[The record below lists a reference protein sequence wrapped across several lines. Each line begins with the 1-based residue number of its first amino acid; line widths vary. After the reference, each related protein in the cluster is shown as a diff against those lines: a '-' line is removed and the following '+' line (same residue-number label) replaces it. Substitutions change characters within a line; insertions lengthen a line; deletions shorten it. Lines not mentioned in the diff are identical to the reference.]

1 MHAYV
6 SKILY
11 CDKDE
16 MKDSKKFWG
25 GIIGLEAIAGL
36 VGIGLEGR
44 CPGVICPGGQLS

>member
-25 GIIGLEAIAGL
+25 GII
-36 VGIGLEGR
+36 VSR
-44 CPGVICPGGQLS
+44 QLP